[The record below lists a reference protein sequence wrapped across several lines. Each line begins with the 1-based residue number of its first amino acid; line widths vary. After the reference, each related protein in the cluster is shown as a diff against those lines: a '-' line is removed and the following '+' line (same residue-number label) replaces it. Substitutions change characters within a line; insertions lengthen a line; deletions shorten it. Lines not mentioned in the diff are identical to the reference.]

1 MADKSQPLSPKDVG
15 QSNLG
20 HSRTTLTGA
29 KETRKRAELDAQL
42 LANRI
47 ALLKQEEEKAEKKIA
62 DTKKRAAEILT
73 LRKANED
80 KFQIKELRYK
90 DKWETIRQNQV
101 QNSYQRDRMKS
112 DNDQIKKRMLDNK
125 TKSVA
130 NMKAEKSDNLLV
142 KKERELNQKAMN
154 ADRTSHIRDQR
165 DNAKHRQEMERMRK
179 IDAYR
184 QDYEERVSREE
195 ELRQRTEVLV
205 TKMEKEEME
214 LIQRLQNTQALQR
227 SAYED
232 LEAALNGSQLSRSK
246 VAQNAQLDDGGLDTT
261 KALKGNLVSRPAA

>member
-1 MADKSQPLSPKDVG
+1 MADKDQPLPPKDVG

-20 HSRTTLTGA
+20 PTRTTLTAA

-47 ALLKQEEEKAEKKIA
+47 ALLKQEEEKAERKIA
-62 DTKKRAAEILT
+62 DTKKRASEILI

-80 KFQIKELRYK
+80 KFQVKEMRYK
-90 DKWETIRQNQV
+90 DKWESIRQNQV
-101 QNSYQRDRMKS
+101 QNSYQRD
-112 DNDQIKKRMLDNK
+112 K
-125 TKSVA
+125 TKSENDLIRQRMLENKRKLVSCA
-130 NMKAEKSDNLLV
+130 KAEKSENLWI
-142 KKERELNQKAMN
+142 KKERELNQKALN

-165 DNAKHRQEMERMRK
+165 NNAKHRQEMERMRK

-184 QDYEERVSREE
+184 QDYEERVAREE

-205 TKMEKEEME
+205 TKMEKEEMD

-246 VAQNAQLDDGGLDTT
+246 VAQHTALDDGGMDSS
-261 KALKGNLVSRPAA
+261 KAQKGNLVSRPAA